1 MKPIIH
7 RKPPTYHFEK
17 LQKGDST
24 LIFDDKGNVAI
35 YTRELHHKVCNA
47 IYSWR
52 NNPKFKK
59 RLKTKIKAQ
68 KLKEWDD
75 VANEWYYSVR
85 VTRIK

>member
-1 MKPIIH
+1 MKEIIH
-7 RKPPTYHFEK
+7 RKPPTYHFER

-24 LIFDDKGNVAI
+24 LIFDEQGNVTI
-35 YTRELHHKVCNA
+35 YSKKLHHKVCNA

-68 KLKEWDD
+68 KSKEWDD
-75 VANEWYYSVR
+75 VANEWYFAVR

>member
-1 MKPIIH
+1 MKEIIH
-7 RKPPTYHFEK
+7 RKPPTYHFER
-17 LQKGDST
+17 LEKGDST
-24 LIFDDKGNVAI
+24 LIFDEQGNVAI

-68 KLKEWDD
+68 KSKEMYLEDGKWFF
-75 VANEWYYSVR
+75 SVM